1 MQWRGLCSQ
10 LRGPALTPIRVDA
23 LTGKKAVD
31 PPKNLWF
38 LILKTNGFQKVK
50 ALKLKLKLYL
60 KLKQILEQMG
70 RASRPRVFVR
80 RPLKT

>member
-1 MQWRGLCSQ
+1 MK
-10 LRGPALTPIRVDA
+10 AL
-23 LTGKKAVD
+23 K
-31 PPKNLWF
+31 
-38 LILKTNGFQKVK
+38 
-50 ALKLKLKLYL
+50 LKLKLKLYL